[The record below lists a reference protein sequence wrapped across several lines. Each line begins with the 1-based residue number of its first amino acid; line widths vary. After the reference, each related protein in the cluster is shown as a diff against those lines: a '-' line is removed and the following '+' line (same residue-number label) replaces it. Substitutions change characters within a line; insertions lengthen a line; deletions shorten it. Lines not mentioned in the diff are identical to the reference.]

1 MGSGIIVH
9 NSGCALTSWHV
20 VGEEKTAYVMLSN
33 GVVYKGSVFA
43 ADQAKDLALVMIAGG
58 TDEFTCANLG
68 SSIESDGLQI
78 GDAVTIAGYPAY
90 TDSISP
96 TLSEGI
102 VCAFPTIESVSFIQ
116 ASAQVYPGSSGGPMI
131 NSFGEVIG
139 IVNGKYTNVSTGC
152 TTFATAADEA
162 VDLMNIV
169 YKSGNTEASDVSAPS
184 LEQIPISRTCPNVGC
199 EAPAFSLSGLDGE
212 QVSIDT

>member
-1 MGSGIIVH
+1 M
-9 NSGCALTSWHV
+9 

-116 ASAQVYPGSSGGPMI
+116 ASAQVYPG
-131 NSFGEVIG
+131 
-139 IVNGKYTNVSTGC
+139 
-152 TTFATAADEA
+152 
-162 VDLMNIV
+162 
-169 YKSGNTEASDVSAPS
+169 
-184 LEQIPISRTCPNVGC
+184 
-199 EAPAFSLSGLDGE
+199 
-212 QVSIDT
+212 